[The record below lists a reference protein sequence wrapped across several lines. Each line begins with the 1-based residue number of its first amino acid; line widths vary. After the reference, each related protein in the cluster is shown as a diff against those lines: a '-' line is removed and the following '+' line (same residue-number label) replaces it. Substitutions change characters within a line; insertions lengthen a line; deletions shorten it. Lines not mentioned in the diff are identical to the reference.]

1 MSDVTVYDPD
11 LGLLET
17 WLAQHDDSPHTQRA
31 YERIGRRFLAVLA
44 APLRSATLED
54 MRKAFG
60 AISVRE
66 DGSPAAGATAA
77 AQIATVKSLLS
88 FGARVRYL
96 QVNLGELFKLKAVPA
111 DRARRIL
118 SEPDTFILLRSAEG
132 VRDRAPRNGGLRLPA
147 RHRAR
152 VADVGPA

>member
-1 MSDVTVYDPD
+1 
-11 LGLLET
+11 
-17 WLAQHDDSPHTQRA
+17 
-31 YERIGRRFLAVLA
+31 
-44 APLRSATLED
+44 
-54 MRKAFG
+54 MRKAFD

-66 DGSPAAGATAA
+66 DGSPAAGSTAA

-132 VRDRAPRNGGLRLPA
+132 ERDPAPRDGILRRPA
-147 RHRAR
+147 RLRAR
-152 VADVGPA
+152 VANVGPAARPRGRQDADRRPGRQEWQRARGIAPRRPGGPAARLSERRRAR